1 LPVALFLPLFDDLA
15 DPRVAVDLTVE
26 AEEHGWDGVF
36 VWDHLRYDPPVRAVA
51 DPWVVMAAMATATSR
66 VRIGPMV
73 TPVPRRRRQVLL
85 RQTVTLDQLSD
96 GRLVFGVGIGGD
108 RGGELSSFGEEMDA
122 RVRATVLDD
131 ALDDLDRWWR
141 GEAVD
146 GVDMLPRPV
155 QRPRIP
161 VWVASRYPHRAPI
174 RRAAR
179 WDGWF
184 PIAVPDPE
192 ALATELA
199 YLGDHRAIDA
209 PFDVAVQGL
218 PDADSGPWFDAGATW
233 WLVRFEYAGTTVADV
248 RAVIENGPPPG

>member
-1 LPVALFLPLFDDLA
+1 
-15 DPRVAVDLTVE
+15 
-26 AEEHGWDGVF
+26 
-36 VWDHLRYDPPVRAVA
+36 
-51 DPWVVMAAMATATSR
+51 
-66 VRIGPMV
+66 MV

-85 RQTVTLDQLSD
+85 RQTVTLDQLSN

-108 RGGELSSFGEEMDA
+108 RGGELSSFGEELDA

-131 ALDDLDRWWR
+131 VLEDLDGWWR
-141 GEAVD
+141 GESVD
-146 GVDMLPRPV
+146 GVDMLPPPV

-161 VWVASRYPHRAPI
+161 VWVASRYPHRAPL

-184 PIAVPDPE
+184 PIGLPTPD
-192 ALATELA
+192 ALVDELE
-199 YLGDHRAIDA
+199 YVGRHRATDA

-218 PDADSGPWFDAGATW
+218 PDTDPQPWFDAGATW
-233 WLVRFEYAGTTVADV
+233 WLVRFEPSGNTVDGV

>member
-1 LPVALFLPLFDDLA
+1 MPVAIFLPLFDELS
-15 DPRVAVDLTVE
+15 DPHVAVDLAVAAE
-26 AEEHGWDGVF
+26 ARGWDGVF
-36 VWDHLRYDPPVRAVA
+36 VWDHLRHDPPVREVA

-85 RQTVTLDQLSD
+85 RQTVTLDQLSN

-108 RGGELSSFGEEMDA
+108 RGGELSSFGEEMDP

-131 ALDDLDRWWR
+131 GLDALDRWWR
-141 GEAVD
+141 GDAVD

-161 VWVASRYPHRAPI
+161 VWVASRYPHRAPL

-184 PIAVPDPE
+184 PIALPSPD
-192 ALATELA
+192 ALTSELE
-199 YLGDHRAIDA
+199 YVHKQPLGHE

-218 PDADSGPWFDAGATW
+218 PDADPRPWTAAGATW
-233 WLVRFEYAGTTVADV
+233 WLVRFEPAGMRVADV
-248 RAVIENGPPPG
+248 RAVIENGPPTT